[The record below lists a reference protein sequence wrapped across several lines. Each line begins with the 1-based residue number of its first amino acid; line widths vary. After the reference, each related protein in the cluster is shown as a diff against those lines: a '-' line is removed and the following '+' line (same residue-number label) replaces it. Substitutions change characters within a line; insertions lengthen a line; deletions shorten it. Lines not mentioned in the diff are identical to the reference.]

1 MAFGQSDT
9 QFWHSQRNQTNKGK
23 WKKNST
29 NIERWLNDNWSMINI
44 FFAHVTCFNMFQKS
58 RNIEI
63 IAIRTVFY
71 LLSCYPFVKSSTILN
86 DVASLKKSIS
96 FEVQVLKQQS
106 MFLSS
111 IKFEKDY
118 LYWSLKKK
126 CTFFVLKIPIQ
137 SIKATKYALFNNTFI
152 AFQTFIVQNLSHIL
166 RSRSKWRIR
175 LSILVVHMQ
184 LTSFMPFTSLKI
196 ASCTLIEYDET

>member
-1 MAFGQSDT
+1 
-9 QFWHSQRNQTNKGK
+9 
-23 WKKNST
+23 
-29 NIERWLNDNWSMINI
+29 MINI

-71 LLSCYPFVKSSTILN
+71 LLSCYPFVKSSTISN
-86 DVASLKKSIS
+86 DVASLKKNIS
-96 FEVQVLKQQS
+96 FGVQVLKQQS

-166 RSRSKWRIR
+166 RSRSKWTYPPLHLGRTYATNIIYALYFVENPFVHTYQVWWNIICHFQTTLSNGKRFNIFNIR
-175 LSILVVHMQ
+175 FILFPV
-184 LTSFMPFTSLKI
+184 F
-196 ASCTLIEYDET
+196 CNC